1 MLKPDIF
8 ICQEG
13 KRIRE
18 STHGKINV
26 V

>member
-1 MLKPDIF
+1 MLKQDIF
-8 ICQEG
+8 NCQEG

>member
-8 ICQEG
+8 NCQEG

-18 STHGKINV
+18 STLGKINV

>member
-8 ICQEG
+8 DCQEG